1 MNLESADQDEKR
13 AVLRINAS
21 KENSGAYTCVAD
33 NGIGQ
38 VNL

>member
-13 AVLRINAS
+13 AVIRITAT
-21 KENSGAYTCVAD
+21 KESSGPYTCLAD

-38 VNL
+38 VS